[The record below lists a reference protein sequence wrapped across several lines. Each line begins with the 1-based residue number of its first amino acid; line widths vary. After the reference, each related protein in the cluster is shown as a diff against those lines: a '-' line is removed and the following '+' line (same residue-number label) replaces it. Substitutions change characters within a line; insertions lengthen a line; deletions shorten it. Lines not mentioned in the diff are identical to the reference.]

1 MVHGLCFY
9 LCLWYDC
16 IWRNQFVNVN
26 ENHSQLEGEAM
37 TEDELKDM
45 ILECICYLIED
56 GSMNELLRDVIMEV
70 LTDTTPLVKVAV
82 H

>member
-1 MVHGLCFY
+1 MVHGLCIY

-16 IWRNQFVNVN
+16 IRCNQFVNVN

-37 TEDELKDM
+37 TEGELRDM

>member
-1 MVHGLCFY
+1 
-9 LCLWYDC
+9 
-16 IWRNQFVNVN
+16 
-26 ENHSQLEGEAM
+26 M

-56 GSMNELLRDVIMEV
+56 GSMNELIRDVVMEV
-70 LTDTTPLVKVAV
+70 LTDGLPYVKVARL

>member
-1 MVHGLCFY
+1 
-9 LCLWYDC
+9 
-16 IWRNQFVNVN
+16 
-26 ENHSQLEGEAM
+26 M

-56 GSMNELLRDVIMEV
+56 GSMNELLKGVIMEV
-70 LTDTTPLVKVAV
+70 LTDTTPYVKVSV

>member
-1 MVHGLCFY
+1 
-9 LCLWYDC
+9 
-16 IWRNQFVNVN
+16 
-26 ENHSQLEGEAM
+26 M

-56 GSMNELLRDVIMEV
+56 GSMNELLKDVIMEV
-70 LTDTTPLVKVAV
+70 LTDTTPYVKVSV

>member
-1 MVHGLCFY
+1 
-9 LCLWYDC
+9 
-16 IWRNQFVNVN
+16 
-26 ENHSQLEGEAM
+26 M

-70 LTDTTPLVKVAV
+70 LTDVTPLVKVAV